1 MVQRCQ
7 AEVDDQQTVVYQ
19 PDESPGRPSNVSP
32 APAGHQPSNQ
42 PAVSKYPSTICI
54 VIDF

>member
-1 MVQRCQ
+1 MVQRRQ

-32 APAGHQPSNQ
+32 APAGHQPSNK
-42 PAVSKYPSTICI
+42 PTVSKYPSTVCI